1 MEKINIP
8 VEKKPMMLKVART
21 KRETPDHVTLFF
33 NGSIEFQ
40 PGQFVM
46 LWIPGIDEKP
56 YTISYHGPGEFG
68 ITVEAKG
75 RFSRKAAAMNPGDLL
90 GIRGPFGNGFNTKIK
105 GLVCVV
111 AGGCGTAPVAPLMD
125 VLDNDR
131 TTLIQGA
138 RSKALLLFKERFEYM
153 NGQYCTDDGSFGH
166 KGFVTEL
173 LEQAISKTRFDMVY
187 ACGPEI
193 MMKRIFDICEKEKIS
208 CQVSLERYM
217 RCGFGACGAC
227 VCGSERV
234 CIDGPVF
241 NSEQLKKMGD
251 FNRTALLKSGAEVPL
266 ASYASWRCG
275 ENLPG

>member
-1 MEKINIP
+1 MDKINIS
-8 VEKKPMMLKVART
+8 VEQKPRMLRISRT

-33 NGSIEFQ
+33 NGTIPFH

-46 LWIPGIDEKP
+46 LWIPGVDEKP
-56 YTISYHGPGEFG
+56 YTISLHSPKEFG

-75 RFSRKAAAMNPGDLL
+75 QFSKKATAMQPGDLL
-90 GIRGPFGNGFNTKIK
+90 GLRGPFGKGFNTEVN
-105 GLVCVV
+105 GRVCVV

-125 VLDNDR
+125 VLDPEK
-131 TTLIQGA
+131 TIFIQGA
-138 RSKALLLFKERFEYM
+138 RTKDLILFRKRFQNM
-153 NGQYCTDDGSFGH
+153 NGAYCTDDGSFGH

-173 LEQAISKTRFDMVY
+173 LEQALSKTRFEMVY

-193 MMKRIFDICEKEKIS
+193 MMKRIFDICEQQKIS

-227 VCGSERV
+227 VCGAERV

-241 NSEQLKKMGD
+241 NSDKLRQMKD
-251 FNRTALLKSGAEVPL
+251 FNQRALLKSGAEVPL
-266 ASYASWRCG
+266 SAYASWRCG
-275 ENLPG
+275 KHLPG

>member
-1 MEKINIP
+1 
-8 VEKKPMMLKVART
+8 MMLRVSRT
-21 KRETPDHVTLFF
+21 KQETPDHVTLFF
-33 NGSIEFQ
+33 RGTIAFR

-56 YTISYHGPGEFG
+56 YTISYHTSEEFG

-75 RFSRKAAAMNPGDLL
+75 RFSRKAAAMEPGDLL
-90 GIRGPFGNGFNTKIK
+90 GIRGPFGNGFNLAAP
-105 GLVCVV
+105 GRVCVV
-111 AGGCGTAPVAPLMD
+111 AGGCGTAPVAPLID
-125 VLDNDR
+125 ILDGDK

-138 RSKALLLFKERFEYM
+138 RSRDLLLFKERFHSL
-153 NGQYCTDDGSFGH
+153 NGRYCTDDGSFGH

-173 LEQAISKTRFDMVY
+173 FEQAIPHGSFDMVY

-193 MMKRIFDICEKEKIS
+193 MMKRIVDICEQHNIS

-217 RCGFGACGAC
+217 RCGFGICGAC

-241 NSEQLKKMGD
+241 NSEQLRQMTD
-251 FNRTALLKSGAEVPL
+251 FNRKALLKSGAEVPL
-266 ASYASWRCG
+266 SIYASWRCG
-275 ENLPG
+275 ESLPG